1 MTRVSGS
8 SIKASW
14 TLRVPV
20 RASRSLI
27 EIVTALGADA
37 RGCPLRVDDF
47 CDILSFPGGAVFF
60 CSGPRRLPLMPS
72 YQTIFFVISL
82 VCAVPVLFWYYRRH
96 SHPRFRPQVGEMVMV
111 TLFAGLLSLGGSL
124 LIGGMMDDPEQFRPG
139 ASMGSIPMPSAQGGA
154 DEGMDSSEDDRKDSK
169 KSESGSRKGS
179 GEDSGS
185 RR

>member
-1 MTRVSGS
+1 
-8 SIKASW
+8 
-14 TLRVPV
+14 
-20 RASRSLI
+20 
-27 EIVTALGADA
+27 
-37 RGCPLRVDDF
+37 
-47 CDILSFPGGAVFF
+47 
-60 CSGPRRLPLMPS
+60 MPS

-96 SHPRFRPQVGEMVMV
+96 PHPRFRPQAGEMVMV

-154 DEGMDSSEDDRKDSK
+154 DEGMDSSKDDRKDSK
-169 KSESGSRKGS
+169 KSESGSRNGR
-179 GEDSGS
+179 GDDSGS